1 MATGPPP
8 FWARPEC
15 ILSGALT
22 VTERGPDRTRY
33 APPSLPLPLLGR
45 QRLLDRL
52 AGAER
57 HRLTLVHAAA
67 GYGKTT
73 VLAQYADL
81 LRASGRRTAWLTLQ
95 RGDEDP
101 LVLFA
106 DLVGALRR
114 DRADF
119 GEQLTS
125 FLDRGSRLERRLAQ
139 LSQALADELA
149 PLGELT
155 FFLDDHPSVRGGAA
169 LASFGNELVDLLPD
183 NAHLVLA
190 TRRTPQ
196 FGGLARWR
204 LAGSVLDISAAE
216 LAFTRSEAVE
226 LLRGEFALD
235 LPEQAIDAMY
245 ARTGG
250 WPAGLRLAAAFVR
263 ERGWQQLGEF
273 HGGGAELYA
282 YFNSEVLRR
291 GTRRDQNAILRWS
304 LLERIE
310 DDTAVSA
317 GGSSREL
324 LASLEQAGLVLRDGA
339 GGHHF
344 QPLFAEFLRSRA
356 RELLPAAEIVEL
368 HRGHAERAAARGD
381 VDRAIHHFQQAGD
394 HRRAAQLVRDNGE
407 RALQGSEVA
416 TLQRWLD
423 GFPPG
428 AERRL
433 PWVILL
439 RGLVHRV
446 RGDYERALVN
456 YRDAAG
462 ELRRGHDTEGLAR
475 ALTWS
480 AQALRYLRRPRE
492 ALEQAH
498 EALGLLGEGASSQ
511 SAWLWHVIGG
521 SHADL
526 GEIEEAARA
535 HLKAE
540 AIFALLTD
548 RSGELAE
555 ALALAQLHHLLGE
568 LDAAQRTYLRALAL
582 QQKNADV
589 TALCWAEGGLV
600 DVRTRRGD
608 TAEALDTL
616 RQTLEIASANDL
628 RLAQA
633 AMCSTLMTVHALTAE
648 RGAVEEVY
656 RAGVELC
663 REQGDDHVIAELHA
677 TAAELRALRGDA
689 DSAHDALRAA
699 EALAGSSAGPVPGI
713 RAAIARGAV
722 AEAEGNRDG
731 ALRAYREAR
740 ASAHAIR
747 ARYFEAK
754 ATLLAVPIDD
764 DPATTRAALRAV
776 AAERYRDFLLL
787 RPALTDALRLRL
799 GDLELNPD
807 DMRILSTLL
816 QPAAPTPAH
825 AISSSVADSI
835 QAFVLGPFELRAG
848 GTRISDRGWRT
859 SKAKELFALL
869 LLDRQ
874 RAVSRDELVAQ
885 LWPETDAASALS
897 NFHFT
902 LHALRKAL
910 ASAGASEAT
919 SVVRTDTGYRLA
931 LPISIHVDIEVFLR
945 SLRRGREARE
955 AGRSR
960 EAIQY
965 LRAAV
970 AVHRGEFLA
979 DLNAPWIDRQREETD
994 RQLVAAAKE
1003 LATLE
1008 LEWKEPKEAV
1018 RPLEKLLE
1026 LEPYDEEAHRL
1037 LMRAHHE
1044 SGDHALA
1051 VRHYQ
1056 ALEAMLRRDLGA
1068 EPEPATRELYH
1079 RIRRAG

>member
-1 MATGPPP
+1 
-8 FWARPEC
+8 
-15 ILSGALT
+15 LT
-22 VTERGPDRTRY
+22 VTQQSPDRSRY

-52 AGAER
+52 HGVER
-57 HRLTLVHAAA
+57 HRLTLVHASA
-67 GYGKTT
+67 GFGKTT
-73 VLAQYADL
+73 LLAQYADL

-101 LVLFA
+101 LVLFT

-114 DRADF
+114 DTADF
-119 GEQLTS
+119 GGQLTS
-125 FLDRGSRLERRLAQ
+125 YLDRGRRLERRLTQ
-139 LSQALADELA
+139 LAQALADELA
-149 PLGELT
+149 TLGELV
-155 FFLDDHPSVRGGAA
+155 FFLDDHPSVRGGAP
-169 LASFGNELVDLLPD
+169 LAAFGNELVDLLPD
-183 NAHLVLA
+183 KAHLVLA

-196 FGGLARWR
+196 FAGLPRWR
-204 LAGSVLDISAAE
+204 LSGAVLDMSAAE
-216 LAFTRSEAVE
+216 LAFTRAEAVE

-235 LPEQAIDAMY
+235 VPEHAIDAMY
-245 ARTGG
+245 SRTGG
-250 WPAGLRLAAAFVR
+250 WPAGLRLAAAFVA

-273 HGGGAELYA
+273 QGSGAELYA
-282 YFNSEVLRR
+282 YFNNEVLRR
-291 GTRRDQNAILRWS
+291 ASRKDQNTILRWS

-310 DDTAVSA
+310 DDESIAA
-317 GGSSREL
+317 GGASREL
-324 LASLEQAGLVLRDGA
+324 LASLDQAGLAVRDGA
-339 GGHHF
+339 TSGHRF
-344 QPLFAEFLRSRA
+344 QPLFAEFLRARA
-356 RELLPAAEIVEL
+356 RELLPAAEIVDL
-368 HRGHAERAAARGD
+368 HRRHAERAAARGD
-381 VDRAIHHFQQAGD
+381 VDGAIHHFQQAGD

-407 RALQGSEVA
+407 RVLGSSEVG

-439 RGLVHRV
+439 RGLLHRV
-446 RGDYERALVN
+446 GGDYERALAN

-462 ELRRGHDTEGLAR
+462 EMRRARDTEGLAR

-492 ALEQAH
+492 ALAQAH
-498 EALGLLGEGASSQ
+498 EALTLLGDGVSSQ
-511 SAWLWHVIGG
+511 SAWVWHLIGG

-526 GEIEEAARA
+526 GEVEEAASA

-540 AIFALLTD
+540 AMFALLTD

-582 QQKNADV
+582 QQKSADV

-633 AMCSTLMTVHALTAE
+633 AMCSTLMTVHALMSE

-677 TAAELRALRGDA
+677 TAAELRALRGEA
-689 DSAHDALRAA
+689 DTAQDALRAA
-699 EALAGSSAGPVPGI
+699 EALAASSPGPVPGI
-713 RAAIARGAV
+713 RAALARGAI
-722 AEAEGNRDG
+722 ADARGDREG
-731 ALRAYREAR
+731 ALQAYREAR

-747 ARYFEAK
+747 ARYLEAK
-754 ATLLAVPIDD
+754 ATLLAIPMED
-764 DPATTRAALRAV
+764 DPATTRGALRAV

-787 RPALTDALRLRL
+787 RPGLADSLRLRL
-799 GDLELNPD
+799 GDLELSGD
-807 DMRILSTLL
+807 DTRILASIL
-816 QPAAPTPAH
+816 QPAAPTPEH
-825 AISSSVADSI
+825 AISSSVAESI
-835 QAFVLGPFELRAG
+835 QVFVLGTFELRAG

-859 SKAKELFALL
+859 NKAKELFALL

-874 RAVSRDELVAQ
+874 RAVSRDELVAE
-885 LWPETDAASALS
+885 LWPEIDPASALS

-910 ASAGASEAT
+910 ASAGASEST

-931 LPISIHVDIEVFLR
+931 LPTSIHVDLEVFQR

-960 EAIQY
+960 EAVQY
-965 LRAAV
+965 LRSAV

-979 DLNAPWIDRQREETD
+979 DLSAPWIERQREETD

-1008 LEWKEPKEAV
+1008 LEWREPKAAI

-1044 SGDHALA
+1044 SGDHGLA

-1056 ALEAMLRRDLGA
+1056 ALEAMLHRDLGA
-1068 EPEPATRELYH
+1068 EPEPATKELH
-1079 RIRRAG
+1079 QRIKRAG